1 MPLLKRAV
9 LHIHFTWGIFLRIIN
24 EKLQFTPY
32 IETTRREAT
41 TVKLPYDP
49 AKGETFWE
57 NIKHI
62 EGYPE
67 EHSAKLIGPMIFE
80 SEALHKLPGLLGQMG
95 ISPEQPLLLVMDD
108 TPIMRGEEELKP
120 QVAEVLQRDG
130 WHPESLVFKPGSHKH
145 VRTDMERIDQL
156 ESRLSKETIVL
167 SLGSGTIT
175 DIVKHACY
183 NFEQRTGHRPTYI
196 AIPTANS
203 VGAYTSNTATVYIRG
218 VKRSL
223 LSRQP
228 DALVYDLT
236 TLSGAP
242 HLMTVSGAGDML
254 ACLVSFA
261 DWFIAHRLGLDSSYS
276 EFQQILMEPI
286 ENVFMDHADQ
296 IRENTLE
303 GMSLEARFIAAASIG
318 VSLLNAS
325 TPLSGYEHIISHLI
339 DQQAEF
345 AHRPLAS
352 HGLQVVLATLL
363 VSVAYR
369 YFLDNFNPAEVDL
382 DLCFPSAHTMKK
394 RIDEVFAD
402 MDPSGEAAAEC
413 WDQYYIKLD
422 AWHANRQAFERFLD
436 DWPEVKRSIE
446 QLLRPPDWIARLLSN
461 LGSPLSFDELEP
473 SVSEDAVRFAFHH
486 APLIRRRL
494 TLGDLLI
501 FLNWD
506 RETLWNHVWHES
518 QAIAGTAMC

>member
-1 MPLLKRAV
+1 M
-9 LHIHFTWGIFLRIIN
+9 
-24 EKLQFTPY
+24 
-32 IETTRREAT
+32 
-41 TVKLPYDP
+41 KLPHDP
-49 AKGETFWE
+49 AEGEIFWE
-57 NIKHI
+57 KIKGI
-62 EGYPE
+62 EGCPE
-67 EHSAKLIGPMIFE
+67 EDPGSLIGPMIFE
-80 SEALHKLPGLLGQMG
+80 PDALYRLPELLVQLGANTA
-95 ISPEQPLLLVMDD
+95 QPLLLVMDD
-108 TPIMRGEEELKP
+108 TLIMRGEEDLKP
-120 QVAEVLQRDG
+120 LVLEVLQSGG
-130 WHPESLVFKPGSHKH
+130 WHPEPLVFEPGTYEH
-145 VRTDMERIDQL
+145 VRTDMERIGQL
-156 ESRLSKETIVL
+156 ESRLKEETIVL

-183 NFEQRTGHRPTYI
+183 NFEKRKGHRPTYI
-196 AIPTANS
+196 ALPTANS
-203 VGAYTSNTATVYIRG
+203 MGAYTSNTATVYIRG

-236 TLSGAP
+236 TISGAP

-261 DWFIAHRLGLDSSYS
+261 DWFIAHRLGLDSTYS

-303 GMSLEARFIAAASIG
+303 GMSLEARFIAASSIG

-345 AHRPLAS
+345 ANRPLAS

-369 YFLDNFNPAEVDL
+369 YFLDNFNPAEVDP
-382 DLCFPSAHTMKK
+382 DLCYPSADTMKK

-413 WDQYYIKLD
+413 WDQYRIKLD
-422 AWHANRQAFERFLD
+422 GWHANRKAFKRFLD
-436 DWPEVKRSIE
+436 EWPDNRRSIE
-446 QLLRPPDWIARLLSN
+446 QCLRPPMWIARLLSS
-461 LGSPLSFDELEP
+461 LGSPLNFNELEP
-473 SVSEDAVRFAFHH
+473 PVSEDAVRFSFLH

-506 RETLWNHVWHES
+506 REALWDHVWRES
-518 QAIAGTAMC
+518 QAIAEMARC